1 LSPAACQNIVITLCK
16 KSVSEHP
23 TCKYFTENLQQ
34 YDVGKTLIMLLQMYV
49 IHLAAGRGF
58 FMAGCPMWRK
68 HMETIG
74 TLWLYLVFF
83 GIVSIMLVIDFIGF
97 KHQHGQEVKI
107 RTAAYWSVAW
117 VSVAALFGGGLWLYL
132 EQTAGVVLANQK
144 VMEYFAG
151 YLLEKS
157 LAIDNVF
164 VWLMIF
170 AAFAIPPALQRQ
182 LLLYGVLGA
191 IVLRTIF
198 IFIGAWFV
206 QEFSWILYLFGAFLV
221 YTGYKFLRGHNDEAS
236 NIEDMPLLKWL
247 RKHMRIT
254 PQLEG
259 NKFFIRKDG
268 LLWATPLFLVL
279 ILVEAS
285 DVIFAMDSIPA
296 IFAVTTDPFIVLTAN
311 LMAILGLRA
320 MFFLLSGAAS
330 KMYYLPYGLGV
341 ILVFIGFKMLMLD
354 VFHMPIWISLGFI
367 VIVLAITALL
377 SIRHNKKYNIHQ
389 L

>member
-1 LSPAACQNIVITLCK
+1 MESIGNI
-16 KSVSEHP
+16 
-23 TCKYFTENLQQ
+23 
-34 YDVGKTLIMLLQMYV
+34 
-49 IHLAAGRGF
+49 
-58 FMAGCPMWRK
+58 
-68 HMETIG
+68 
-74 TLWLYLVFF
+74 WLYLAFF
-83 GIVSIMLVIDFIGF
+83 AIVMVMLAIDFLGF
-97 KHQHGQEVKI
+97 KQKEGQTVQV
-107 RTAAYWSVAW
+107 RTAAYWSIAW
-117 VSVAALFGGGLWLYL
+117 VSVAMLFGGGLWLYL
-132 EQTAGVVLANQK
+132 NQTAGLDVANTK
-144 VMEYFAG
+144 VMEYLAG

-170 AAFAIPPALQRQ
+170 AAFAIPPALQRKI
-182 LLLYGVLGA
+182 LLYGVLGA

-221 YTGYKFLRGHNDEAS
+221 YTGFKFLRGQDDEDS
-236 NIEDMPLLKWL
+236 NIEDMAILKWL

-259 NKFFIRKDG
+259 SRFFVRKEG

-285 DVIFAMDSIPA
+285 DVIFAVDSIPA
-296 IFAVTTDPFIVLTAN
+296 IFAVTSDPFIVLTAN

-320 MFFLLSGAAS
+320 MFFLLAGAAT
-330 KMYYLPYGLGV
+330 KMHYLPYGLGI

-354 VFHMPIWISLGFI
+354 VFHMPIWISLSFI
-367 VIVLAITALL
+367 VIVLAITAWL
-377 SIRHNKKYNIHQ
+377 SIRHSRKHHETT

>member
-1 LSPAACQNIVITLCK
+1 
-16 KSVSEHP
+16 
-23 TCKYFTENLQQ
+23 
-34 YDVGKTLIMLLQMYV
+34 
-49 IHLAAGRGF
+49 
-58 FMAGCPMWRK
+58 
-68 HMETIG
+68 MESIG
-74 TLWLYLVFF
+74 NLWLYLAFF
-83 GIVSIMLVIDFIGF
+83 GIVTVMLVIDFLGF
-97 KHQHGQEVKI
+97 KQKQGQDVKLK
-107 RTAAYWSVAW
+107 TAAYWSVAW
-117 VSVAALFGGGLWLYL
+117 VTVASLFGGALWLYL
-132 EQTAGVVLANQK
+132 KQTAGVDIANTK

-170 AAFAIPPALQRQ
+170 AAFSIPPALQRQ

-191 IVLRTIF
+191 IILRTIF

-206 QEFSWILYLFGAFLV
+206 QEFSWILYIFGAFLV
-221 YTGYKFLRGHNDEAS
+221 YTGFKFLKGQDDDP
-236 NIEDMPLLKWL
+236 NIEDMAILKWL

-259 NKFFIRKDG
+259 NKFFVRQNG
-268 LLWATPLFLVL
+268 VLWATPLFLVL

-285 DVIFAMDSIPA
+285 DVIFAVDSIPA
-296 IFAVTTDPFIVLTAN
+296 IFAVTSDPFIVLTAN

-330 KMYYLPYGLGV
+330 KMHYLPYGLGL
-341 ILVFIGFKMLMLD
+341 ILIFIGFKMLMLE

-367 VIVLAITALL
+367 IITLTITAIF
-377 SIRHNKKYNIHQ
+377 SIRHSKKYNQ
-389 L
+389 TTL

>member
-1 LSPAACQNIVITLCK
+1 
-16 KSVSEHP
+16 
-23 TCKYFTENLQQ
+23 
-34 YDVGKTLIMLLQMYV
+34 
-49 IHLAAGRGF
+49 
-58 FMAGCPMWRK
+58 
-68 HMETIG
+68 METIG
-74 TLWLYLVFF
+74 TPWLYLAFF
-83 GIVSIMLVIDFIGF
+83 IIVAVMLVIDFIGF
-97 KHQHGQEVKI
+97 KHQHGQPIKV

-117 VSVAALFGGGLWLYL
+117 VSIATMFGGALWLYL
-132 EQTAGVVLANQK
+132 EQTSGAALANQK

-191 IVLRTIF
+191 IILRTIF

-206 QEFSWILYLFGAFLV
+206 QEFSWILYIFGAFLV
-221 YTGYKFLRGHNDEAS
+221 YTGFKFLRGQGEEHT
-236 NIEDMPLLKWL
+236 NIEDMAVLKWL
-247 RKHMRIT
+247 RKHIRIT
-254 PQLEG
+254 PQMRG
-259 NKFFIRKDG
+259 NKFFVHQNG
-268 LLWATPLFLVL
+268 VLWATPLFLVL

-285 DVIFAMDSIPA
+285 DVIFAVDSIPA

-320 MFFLLSGAAS
+320 MFFLLAGAAS
-330 KMYYLPYGLGV
+330 KMYYLPYGLGI
-341 ILVFIGFKMLMLD
+341 ILVFIGFKMLMLE
-354 VFHMPIWISLGFI
+354 VFHMPIWISLSFI
-367 VIVLAITALL
+367 VIVLTITAWL
-377 SIRHNKKYNIHQ
+377 SIRHSKKYNETA

>member
-1 LSPAACQNIVITLCK
+1 
-16 KSVSEHP
+16 
-23 TCKYFTENLQQ
+23 
-34 YDVGKTLIMLLQMYV
+34 
-49 IHLAAGRGF
+49 
-58 FMAGCPMWRK
+58 
-68 HMETIG
+68 METIG

-83 GIVSIMLVIDFIGF
+83 AIVAVMLVIDFVGF
-97 KHQHGQEVKI
+97 KHQHGQEVKV
-107 RTAAYWSVAW
+107 RTAAYWSIAW
-117 VSVAALFGGGLWLYL
+117 VSVATLFGGGLWLYL
-132 EQTAGVVLANQK
+132 EQTAGAAIANTK

-170 AAFAIPPALQRQ
+170 AAFAIPPALQRK

-221 YTGYKFLRGHNDEAS
+221 YTGFKFLRGQHEEDS
-236 NIEDMPLLKWL
+236 NIEDMAILKLL

-254 PQLEG
+254 PQLQG
-259 NKFFIRKDG
+259 DKFFVRQNG

-285 DVIFAMDSIPA
+285 DVIFAIDSIPA

-330 KMYYLPYGLGV
+330 KMHYLPYGLGL

-354 VFHMPIWISLGFI
+354 VFHMPIWISLSFI
-367 VIVLAITALL
+367 VIVLTVTAIL
-377 SIRHNKKYNIHQ
+377 SIRHSKKYNETT

>member
-1 LSPAACQNIVITLCK
+1 
-16 KSVSEHP
+16 
-23 TCKYFTENLQQ
+23 
-34 YDVGKTLIMLLQMYV
+34 
-49 IHLAAGRGF
+49 
-58 FMAGCPMWRK
+58 
-68 HMETIG
+68 METIG

-83 GIVSIMLVIDFIGF
+83 AIVAVMLVIDFVGF
-97 KHQHGQEVKI
+97 KHQHGQEVKV
-107 RTAAYWSVAW
+107 RTAAYWSIAW
-117 VSVAALFGGGLWLYL
+117 VSVATLFGGGLWLYL
-132 EQTAGVVLANQK
+132 EQTAGTAIANAK

-170 AAFAIPPALQRQ
+170 AAFTIPPALQRK

-206 QEFSWILYLFGAFLV
+206 QEFSWILYIFGAFLV
-221 YTGYKFLRGHNDEAS
+221 YTGFKFLRGQHEEDS
-236 NIEDMPLLKWL
+236 NIEDMAILKWL

-254 PQLEG
+254 PQLQG
-259 NKFFIRKDG
+259 DKFFVRQNG

-285 DVIFAMDSIPA
+285 DVIFAVDSIPA

-330 KMYYLPYGLGV
+330 KMHYLPYGLGI

-354 VFHMPIWISLGFI
+354 VFHMPIWISLSFI
-367 VIVLAITALL
+367 VIVLTVTAIL
-377 SIRHNKKYNIHQ
+377 SIRHSKKYNETT

>member
-1 LSPAACQNIVITLCK
+1 
-16 KSVSEHP
+16 
-23 TCKYFTENLQQ
+23 
-34 YDVGKTLIMLLQMYV
+34 
-49 IHLAAGRGF
+49 
-58 FMAGCPMWRK
+58 
-68 HMETIG
+68 MESIG
-74 TLWLYLVFF
+74 NPWLYLAFF
-83 GIVSIMLVIDFIGF
+83 AIVAVMLLIDFLGF
-97 KHQHGQEVKI
+97 KQKEGQEVKI
-107 RTAAYWSVAW
+107 KTAAYWSIAW
-117 VSVAALFGGGLWLYL
+117 VSIATLFGGGLWFYL
-132 EQTAGVVLANQK
+132 QQTVGVTVANAK
-144 VMEYFAG
+144 TMEYFAG

-170 AAFAIPPALQRQ
+170 AAFTIPQGLQRKI
-182 LLLYGVLGA
+182 LLYGVLGA

-206 QEFSWILYLFGAFLV
+206 QEFSWILYIFGAFLV
-221 YTGYKFLRGHNDEAS
+221 YTGFKFLKGQEE
-236 NIEDMPLLKWL
+236 EDMAILKWL

-254 PQLEG
+254 PKLEG
-259 NKFFIRKDG
+259 AKFFVRQNG
-268 LLWATPLFLVL
+268 VLWATPLFLVL

-285 DVIFAMDSIPA
+285 DVIFAVDSIPA

-330 KMYYLPYGLGV
+330 KMHYLPYGLGV
-341 ILVFIGFKMLMLD
+341 ILMFIGIKMLMLD

-367 VIVLAITALL
+367 IIVLAITAIL
-377 SIRHNKKYNIHQ
+377 SIRHSKKYNETT

>member
-1 LSPAACQNIVITLCK
+1 
-16 KSVSEHP
+16 
-23 TCKYFTENLQQ
+23 
-34 YDVGKTLIMLLQMYV
+34 
-49 IHLAAGRGF
+49 
-58 FMAGCPMWRK
+58 
-68 HMETIG
+68 METIG
-74 TLWLYLVFF
+74 TPWLYLAFF
-83 GIVSIMLVIDFIGF
+83 TIVAVMLVIDFIGF
-97 KHQHGQEVKI
+97 KHQHGQPTKV

-117 VSVAALFGGGLWLYL
+117 VSVATLFGGALWLYL
-132 EQTAGVVLANQK
+132 EQTSGAALANQK

-191 IVLRTIF
+191 IILRTIF

-206 QEFSWILYLFGAFLV
+206 QEFSWILYIFGAFLV
-221 YTGYKFLRGHNDEAS
+221 YTGFKFLRGQGEEHT
-236 NIEDMPLLKWL
+236 NIEDMAVLKWL
-247 RKHMRIT
+247 RKHIRIT
-254 PQLEG
+254 PQMRG
-259 NKFFIRKDG
+259 NKFFVHQNG
-268 LLWATPLFLVL
+268 VLWATPLFLVL

-285 DVIFAMDSIPA
+285 DVIFAVDSIPA

-320 MFFLLSGAAS
+320 MFFLLAGAAS
-330 KMYYLPYGLGV
+330 KMYYLPYGLGI
-341 ILVFIGFKMLMLD
+341 ILVFIGFKMLMLE
-354 VFHMPIWISLGFI
+354 VFHMPIWISLSFI
-367 VIVLAITALL
+367 VIVLTITAWL
-377 SIRHNKKYNIHQ
+377 SIRHSKKYNETA

>member
-1 LSPAACQNIVITLCK
+1 
-16 KSVSEHP
+16 
-23 TCKYFTENLQQ
+23 
-34 YDVGKTLIMLLQMYV
+34 
-49 IHLAAGRGF
+49 
-58 FMAGCPMWRK
+58 
-68 HMETIG
+68 METVG

-83 GIVSIMLVIDFIGF
+83 AIVAVMLVIDFIGF
-97 KHQHGQEVKI
+97 KHQHGQEVKV
-107 RTAAYWSVAW
+107 RTAAYWSIAW
-117 VSVAALFGGGLWLYL
+117 VSVATLFGGGLWLYL
-132 EQTAGVVLANQK
+132 EQTAGTAIANAK

-170 AAFAIPPALQRQ
+170 AAFAIPPALQRK

-206 QEFSWILYLFGAFLV
+206 QEFSWILYIFGAFLV
-221 YTGYKFLRGHNDEAS
+221 YTGFKFLRGQHEEDS
-236 NIEDMPLLKWL
+236 NIEDMAILKWL

-254 PQLEG
+254 PQLQG
-259 NKFFIRKDG
+259 DKFFVRQNG

-285 DVIFAMDSIPA
+285 DVIFAVDSIPA

-330 KMYYLPYGLGV
+330 KMHYLPYGLGI

-354 VFHMPIWISLGFI
+354 VFHMPIWISLSFI
-367 VIVLAITALL
+367 VIVLTVTAIL
-377 SIRHNKKYNIHQ
+377 SIRHSKKYNETT

>member
-1 LSPAACQNIVITLCK
+1 
-16 KSVSEHP
+16 
-23 TCKYFTENLQQ
+23 
-34 YDVGKTLIMLLQMYV
+34 
-49 IHLAAGRGF
+49 
-58 FMAGCPMWRK
+58 
-68 HMETIG
+68 METIG

-83 GIVSIMLVIDFIGF
+83 AIVAVMLIIDFVGF
-97 KHQHGQEVKI
+97 KHQHGQEVKV
-107 RTAAYWSVAW
+107 RTAAYWSIAW
-117 VSVAALFGGGLWLYL
+117 VSVATLFGGGLWLYL
-132 EQTAGVVLANQK
+132 EQTAGTAIANAK

-170 AAFAIPPALQRQ
+170 AAFAIPPVLQRK

-206 QEFSWILYLFGAFLV
+206 QEFSWILYIFGAFLV
-221 YTGYKFLRGHNDEAS
+221 YTGFKFLRGQDEEES
-236 NIEDMPLLKWL
+236 NIEDMAILKWL
-247 RKHMRIT
+247 RKRMRIT
-254 PQLEG
+254 PQLEAD
-259 NKFFIRKDG
+259 KFFIRKDG

-285 DVIFAMDSIPA
+285 DVIFAVDSIPA

-330 KMYYLPYGLGV
+330 KMHYLPYGLGI

-354 VFHMPIWISLGFI
+354 VFHMPIWISLSFI
-367 VIVLAITALL
+367 VIVLTITAIL
-377 SIRHNKKYNIHQ
+377 SIRHSKKYNQ
-389 L
+389 TTL

>member
-1 LSPAACQNIVITLCK
+1 MESIGNI
-16 KSVSEHP
+16 
-23 TCKYFTENLQQ
+23 
-34 YDVGKTLIMLLQMYV
+34 
-49 IHLAAGRGF
+49 
-58 FMAGCPMWRK
+58 
-68 HMETIG
+68 
-74 TLWLYLVFF
+74 WLYLAFF
-83 GIVSIMLVIDFIGF
+83 AIVMVMLAIDFLGF
-97 KHQHGQEVKI
+97 KQKEGQTVQV
-107 RTAAYWSVAW
+107 RTAAYWSIAW
-117 VSVAALFGGGLWLYL
+117 ISVAMLFGGGLWLYL
-132 EQTAGVVLANQK
+132 KQTAGLDVANTK
-144 VMEYFAG
+144 VMEYLAG

-170 AAFAIPPALQRQ
+170 AAFAIPPALQRKI
-182 LLLYGVLGA
+182 LLYGVLGA

-221 YTGYKFLRGHNDEAS
+221 YTGFKFLRGQDDEDS
-236 NIEDMPLLKWL
+236 NIEDMAILKWL

-259 NKFFIRKDG
+259 SRFFVRKEG

-285 DVIFAMDSIPA
+285 DVIFAVDSIPA
-296 IFAVTTDPFIVLTAN
+296 IFAVTSDPFIVLTAN

-320 MFFLLSGAAS
+320 MFFLLAGAAT
-330 KMYYLPYGLGV
+330 KMHYLPYGLGI

-354 VFHMPIWISLGFI
+354 VFHMPIWISLSFI
-367 VIVLAITALL
+367 VIVLAITAWL
-377 SIRHNKKYNIHQ
+377 SIRHSRKHHETT

>member
-1 LSPAACQNIVITLCK
+1 
-16 KSVSEHP
+16 
-23 TCKYFTENLQQ
+23 
-34 YDVGKTLIMLLQMYV
+34 
-49 IHLAAGRGF
+49 
-58 FMAGCPMWRK
+58 
-68 HMETIG
+68 METIG

-83 GIVSIMLVIDFIGF
+83 TIVAVMLVIDFVGF
-97 KHQHGQEVKI
+97 KHQHGQEVKV
-107 RTAAYWSVAW
+107 RTAAYWSIAW
-117 VSVAALFGGGLWLYL
+117 VSVATLFGGGLWLYL
-132 EQTAGVVLANQK
+132 EQTAGAAIANTK

-170 AAFAIPPALQRQ
+170 AAFAIPPALQRK

-221 YTGYKFLRGHNDEAS
+221 YTGFKFLRGQHEEDS
-236 NIEDMPLLKWL
+236 NIEDMAILKWL

-254 PQLEG
+254 PQLQG
-259 NKFFIRKDG
+259 DKFFVRQNG

-285 DVIFAMDSIPA
+285 DVIFAVDSIPA

-330 KMYYLPYGLGV
+330 KMHYLPYGLGL

-354 VFHMPIWISLGFI
+354 VFHMPIWISLSFI
-367 VIVLAITALL
+367 VIVLTVTAIL
-377 SIRHNKKYNIHQ
+377 SIRHSKKHNETT

>member
-1 LSPAACQNIVITLCK
+1 
-16 KSVSEHP
+16 
-23 TCKYFTENLQQ
+23 
-34 YDVGKTLIMLLQMYV
+34 
-49 IHLAAGRGF
+49 
-58 FMAGCPMWRK
+58 
-68 HMETIG
+68 METIG

-83 GIVSIMLVIDFIGF
+83 AIVAVMLIIDFVGF
-97 KHQHGQEVKI
+97 KHQHGQEVKV
-107 RTAAYWSVAW
+107 RTAAYWSIAW
-117 VSVAALFGGGLWLYL
+117 VSIATLFGGGLWLYL
-132 EQTAGVVLANQK
+132 EQTAGTAIANAK

-170 AAFAIPPALQRQ
+170 AAFAIPPALQRK

-206 QEFSWILYLFGAFLV
+206 QEFSWILYIFGAFLV
-221 YTGYKFLRGHNDEAS
+221 YTGFKFLRGQDEEDS
-236 NIEDMPLLKWL
+236 NIEDMAILKWL
-247 RKHMRIT
+247 RKRMRIT

-259 NKFFIRKDG
+259 DKFFIRKDG

-285 DVIFAMDSIPA
+285 DVIFAVDSIPA

-330 KMYYLPYGLGV
+330 KMHYLPYGLGI

-354 VFHMPIWISLGFI
+354 VFHMPIWISLSFI
-367 VIVLAITALL
+367 VIVLTITAIL
-377 SIRHNKKYNIHQ
+377 SIRHSKKHNQ
-389 L
+389 TTL

>member
-1 LSPAACQNIVITLCK
+1 MQ
-16 KSVSEHP
+16 
-23 TCKYFTENLQQ
+23 
-34 YDVGKTLIMLLQMYV
+34 
-49 IHLAAGRGF
+49 
-58 FMAGCPMWRK
+58 
-68 HMETIG
+68 TIG
-74 TLWLYLVFF
+74 TPWLYLAFF
-83 GIVSIMLVIDFIGF
+83 SIVIVMLLIDFLGF
-97 KHQHGQEVKI
+97 KQKKDQEIKI
-107 RTAAYWSVAW
+107 KTAAYWSIAW

-132 EQTAGVVLANQK
+132 EQTAGVQIANAK

-170 AAFAIPPALQRQ
+170 AAFAIPPVLQRQ

-206 QEFSWILYLFGAFLV
+206 QEFSWVLYLFGAFLL
-221 YTGYKFLRGHNDEAS
+221 YTGFKFLKGQDDDP
-236 NIEDMPLLKWL
+236 NIEDMALLKWL
-247 RKHMRIT
+247 RKHMCLT
-254 PQLEG
+254 PTMEG
-259 NKFFIRKDG
+259 NKFFVRKDG
-268 LLWATPLFLVL
+268 ILWATPLFLVL

-285 DVIFAMDSIPA
+285 DVIFAVDSIPA

-330 KMYYLPYGLGV
+330 KMHYLPYGLGI
-341 ILVFIGFKMLMLD
+341 ILIFIGFKMLMLD
-354 VFHMPIWISLGFI
+354 VFHMPIWISLSFI
-367 VIVLAITALL
+367 VLVLAITAFL
-377 SIRHNKKYNIHQ
+377 SIRHSKRHHETT

>member
-1 LSPAACQNIVITLCK
+1 
-16 KSVSEHP
+16 
-23 TCKYFTENLQQ
+23 
-34 YDVGKTLIMLLQMYV
+34 
-49 IHLAAGRGF
+49 
-58 FMAGCPMWRK
+58 
-68 HMETIG
+68 MESIG
-74 TLWLYLVFF
+74 NLWLYLAFF
-83 GIVSIMLVIDFIGF
+83 GIVTIMLLIDFLGF
-97 KHQHGQEVKI
+97 KQKEGQDVKL

-117 VSVAALFGGGLWLYL
+117 VTVASLFGGGLWLYL
-132 EQTAGVVLANQK
+132 KQTVGVDIANTK

-191 IVLRTIF
+191 IILRTIF

-206 QEFSWILYLFGAFLV
+206 QEFSWILYIFGAFLV
-221 YTGYKFLRGHNDEAS
+221 YTGFKFLKGQDDDP
-236 NIEDMPLLKWL
+236 NIEDMAILKWL

-259 NKFFIRKDG
+259 NKFFVRQNG
-268 LLWATPLFLVL
+268 VLWATPLFLVL
-279 ILVEAS
+279 ILIEAS
-285 DVIFAMDSIPA
+285 DVIFAVDSIPA
-296 IFAVTTDPFIVLTAN
+296 IFAVTSDPFIVLTAN

-330 KMYYLPYGLGV
+330 KMHYLPYGLGI
-341 ILVFIGFKMLMLD
+341 ILMFIGFKMLMLE

-367 VIVLAITALL
+367 ILVLAITAIL
-377 SIRHNKKYNIHQ
+377 SIRHSKKYNETT